1 MIDGDI
7 QTYALTLD
15 KFLKHAAK
23 WHPDADVVTARHG
36 EPSFRIGYADLME
49 RSLTVSSKLIN
60 AGMRP
65 GHRVAT
71 LAWNTQAH
79 VEAWYAVMGIGA
91 ACHTLNPRIEANVLS
106 EMVRQ
111 SSAEILIASE
121 DLLSLA
127 LDIATDDN
135 ALRKIILID
144 CEGEFAIGENTNV
157 QVLKLEDLNLGPAVV
172 SWGDFDE
179 TTSSGLCFTSGT
191 TGAPKGVTYT
201 HRSSYLHTLRALQS
215 NMLAIDHTDTV
226 LPAVPMFHAN
236 AWGVPFAAPAV
247 GARMVLPGRFTDGET
262 LANLI
267 VDEKVTVALAVP
279 TVWLGLLQ
287 YIEKTG
293 KKLPSLQRIVTGGA
307 PMPSAL
313 MERLETTLG
322 ITVQTSWGMTELSPA
337 GTFAAPNDK
346 HRSASDSGRPAIG
359 VDLLLMDA
367 EGRPLAQQRNV
378 EGYLYA
384 KGQAVVERYLG
395 QTGPVT
401 NSEGWFKTGD
411 IAIITEA
418 GQLQITGRSKDLI
431 KSGGEWINPAVME
444 LIVNRLPDV
453 SLSAVIGR
461 PDERWGERPIL
472 ILEMTK
478 TSNMSDEEVLAH
490 LRDQVSSWWI
500 PNELI
505 RLKQIPLAATGKIDK
520 QKLRSQYGI
529 G

>member
-1 MIDGDI
+1 MIDGRM

-23 WHPDADVVTARHG
+23 WHADADVVTARPG
-36 EPSFRIGYADLME
+36 ELSFRIGYAGLME
-49 RSLTVSSKLIN
+49 RSLAVSSKLIK
-60 AGMRP
+60 AGMRS
-65 GHRVAT
+65 GHCVAT

-79 VEAWYAVMGIGA
+79 VEAWYAVMGSGA
-91 ACHTLNPRIEANVLS
+91 VCHTLNPRIDASTLS
-106 EMVRQ
+106 AMIQQ
-111 SSAEILIASE
+111 SGAEILIASE
-121 DLLSLA
+121 DLLPLA
-127 LDIATDDN
+127 LDIASHDN
-135 ALRKIILID
+135 QLLKILLID
-144 CEGEFAIGENTNV
+144 CEGENSAGEYPNV
-157 QVLKLEDLNLGPAVV
+157 QVSKLEDHEPGSDVV
-172 SWGDFDE
+172 TWGNFDE
-179 TTSSGLCFTSGT
+179 AKASGICFTSGT

-201 HRSSYLHTLRALQS
+201 HRSTYLHTLRSLQS
-215 NMLAIDHTDTV
+215 NMLAIDHTDTI

-247 GARMVLPGRFTDGET
+247 GARLVLPGRHTDGET

-267 VDEKVTVALAVP
+267 CEEKVTVALAVP

-287 YIEKTG
+287 YVEMSG
-293 KKLPSLQRIVTGGA
+293 KKLPSLRRIVTGGA

-313 MERLETTLG
+313 MERLETNLG

-346 HRSASDSGRPAIG
+346 HRSAVNSGRPAIG

-367 EGRPLAQQRNV
+367 EGTPLAEQRNV
-378 EGYLYA
+378 EGHLYV

-395 QTGPVT
+395 QTEPVT
-401 NSEGWFKTGD
+401 NPEGWFKTGD
-411 IAIITEA
+411 IAIITED

-444 LIVNRLPDV
+444 LVVNKLPDI
-453 SLSAVIGR
+453 SQSAVIAR
-461 PDERWGERPIL
+461 ADERWGERPVLIVEMVEGAHLSDDAIL
-472 ILEMTK
+472 
-478 TSNMSDEEVLAH
+478 SH
-490 LRDQVSSWWI
+490 LRDHVSSWWI
-500 PNELI
+500 PEDVI
-505 RLKQIPLAATGKIDK
+505 RLTSIPLAATGKLDK